1 MTAVRYVVFASPL
14 VVIQGDGLVK
24 AHYKV
29 AKSPSQRAVS
39 VQQLQTDYKA
49 PNFLAALKLFLNSC
63 ATQDEVV
70 FPKESDQFDMF
81 NQLYV
86 ASGPSVVTRHD
97 RSWQKICAKPKVTA
111 CGRKP
116 ESPTRFDTVFVWDK
130 GHQPRGFIRP
140 DGMYLASSMW

>member
-1 MTAVRYVVFASPL
+1 MVFASPL
-14 VVIQGDGLVK
+14 VVIQGDGLAK

-97 RSWQKICAKPKVTA
+97 RSWQKICAKPKVAA
-111 CGRKP
+111 CGHKP
-116 ESPTRFDTVFVWDK
+116 KSPARFDTMFVWDE